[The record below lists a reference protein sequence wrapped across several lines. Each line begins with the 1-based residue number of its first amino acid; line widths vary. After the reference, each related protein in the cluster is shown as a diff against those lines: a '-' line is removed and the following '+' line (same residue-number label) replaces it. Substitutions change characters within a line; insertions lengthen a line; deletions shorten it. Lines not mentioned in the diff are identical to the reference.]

1 MSSIKNS
8 RILWF
13 ADISKSD
20 VPIVGGKSANLGEM
34 LRLKTI
40 PVPDGFSTTSYAYQE
55 FIKENGLADKILSII
70 KNTNIDNDKEL
81 SKASDDITTM
91 FMAAKFNSSME
102 NDIRKFYNKLI
113 GNEKNIFVA
122 VRSSATSEDMP
133 DASFAG
139 EQSTYLNVHGED
151 DVIEKI
157 KECYASLFT
166 PRAIYYREKK
176 KYDQFNISLAAAVQ
190 RQIFSE
196 ASGVMFTID
205 VSNGDESSIIIEASY
220 GLGEY
225 VVGGVITPDTYYVN
239 KKTMKI
245 DKKLITNKTKMLKC
259 LETGGTEELMVDT
272 EMAKEQAISD
282 EEILNLA
289 HYGMELSKHYSAELD
304 IEWAKD
310 SFDHKIYIVQA
321 RQETVW
327 SEKKRGMEKLQTQ
340 KNEDKKENKD
350 VLLKGLP
357 ASPGKVTGKV
367 KILMSPSEI
376 DKFNDGDVLVT
387 RMTAPDW
394 VPIMGKAKAII
405 TDDGGLTC
413 HAAIVSR
420 ELGVPCIV
428 GTSSFG
434 KKATET
440 LKDDEVIT
448 VDAKNG
454 IVIEGGIES
463 KEESVPQN
471 SYSYEGDITT
481 GTKIFVNM
489 GEPQLSEKVSKL
501 PCDGI
506 GLMREE
512 FIWAEIG
519 EHPLSLIKNNRGDY
533 FIEKLSD
540 ALGKV
545 CRDFA
550 PRPVVMRFSDFKSDE
565 YKNLKGGEEFEPEE
579 DNPLLGWRGA
589 SRYYDERY
597 EEAFKLELKAVK
609 RARDEYLL
617 KNLWVMIPFT
627 RTVDELRK
635 VIKIM
640 EDTGLERTKDFK
652 LFLMAEIPSNIIL
665 ADKFNQYVDGY
676 SIGSNDLT
684 MLLLGS
690 DRNNGKMSSMFDER
704 DLAIKRSIRYLIKT
718 AHRDGKLVSIC
729 GQAPSQYDEIVDFLV
744 RSGIDDISVNP
755 DAVVHVRKSVA
766 SVEKRIQLEA
776 ALGKVA
782 IDPDWDM
789 P

>member
-1 MSSIKNS
+1 MNSRETS

-13 ADISKSD
+13 KDITKDDISL
-20 VPIVGGKSANLGEM
+20 VGGKAANLGEM
-34 LRLKTI
+34 LRMKTI
-40 PVPDGFSTTSYAYQE
+40 PVPDGFTTTSFAYQE
-55 FIKENGLADKILSII
+55 FIKENGLAPSISKII
-70 KNTNIDNDKEL
+70 KDINIESNDEL
-81 SKASDDITTM
+81 LKASESIKGL
-91 FMAAKFNSSME
+91 FLKGKFNKYFE
-102 NDIRKFYNKLI
+102 DGIRKFYSQLTA
-113 GNEKNIFVA
+113 NEKNVYVA
-122 VRSSATSEDMP
+122 VRSSATSEDLP

-139 EQSTYLNVHGED
+139 EQETYLNVKGDD
-151 DVIEKI
+151 DVLEKI
-157 KECYASLFT
+157 KECFASLFT
-166 PRAIYYREKK
+166 PRAMYYREKK
-176 KYDQFNISLAAAVQ
+176 HYDHFEISLSAAVQ
-190 RQIFSE
+190 KQIFSE
-196 ASGVMFTID
+196 AAGVMFTVD
-205 VSNGDESSIIIEASY
+205 VSNGDSSSIIIEGSY

-225 VVGGVITPDTYYVN
+225 IVGGVVTPDTYYVD

-245 DKKLITNKTKMLKC
+245 TKKLITKKDKMLKC
-259 LETGGTEELMVDT
+259 LETGGTEELVVDS
-272 EMAKEQAISD
+272 ELAGKQAISD
-282 EEILNLA
+282 SEILTLA
-289 HYGMELSKHYSAELD
+289 GYGIALQDHYKNYMD

-321 RQETVW
+321 RPETVW
-327 SEKKRGMEKLQTQ
+327 SMDKEGEKEMQTQ
-340 KNEDKKENKD
+340 KNEEEGK

-357 ASPGKVTGKV
+357 ASPGRVTGKV
-367 KILMSPSEI
+367 RILLSPEHTESFVE
-376 DKFNDGDVLVT
+376 GDILVT
-387 RMTAPDW
+387 KMTAPDW
-394 VPIMGKAKAII
+394 VPVMGKAKAIV
-405 TDDGGLTC
+405 TDEGGLTC

-420 ELGVPCIV
+420 ELGIPCIV

-434 KKATET
+434 KKATEN
-440 LKDDEVIT
+440 LQDGELIT

-454 IVIEGGIES
+454 IIYLGGNSEA
-463 KEESVPQN
+463 EEKLPSDN
-471 SYSYEGDITT
+471 FSYEGDIIT
-481 GTKIFVNM
+481 GTKILVNM

-519 EHPLSLIKNNRGDY
+519 EHPLSLIKNGRGDY
-533 FIEKLSD
+533 FVNKLSD
-540 ALGKV
+540 SLGKV
-545 CRDFA
+545 CSDFA

-565 YKNLKGGEEFEPEE
+565 YKNLKGGKEFEPDE

-597 EEAFKLELKAVK
+597 REAFLLELKAVK
-609 RARDEYLL
+609 RARDEYML

-627 RTVDELRK
+627 RTVDELKK
-635 VIKIM
+635 VVKLM
-640 EDTGLERTKDFK
+640 EDNGLERTKDFK

-665 ADKFNQYVDGY
+665 ADRFNQYVDGY

-704 DLAIKRSIRYLIKT
+704 DLAVKRSIRYLIKI
-718 AHRDGKLVSIC
+718 AHRDGKTVSIC

-755 DAVVHVRKSVA
+755 DAVVHVRKTVA

-776 ALGKVA
+776 ALGKVQM
-782 IDPDWDM
+782 DPDWEL